1 MRRVAVVAIL
11 VAGCQGGHKPPAAP
25 GRVSPLVGNGVAP
38 AQFSDLAP
46 GDTAGVIA
54 MMRQTMSTINMQ
66 LDSMTRRDTTV
77 TLPGDSVPHRLVV
90 WQQHGEVRKLM
101 VTGVDSTGQNN
112 GETDVWFTGGDV
124 SVIEQVS
131 DFYAF
136 DFGRIVLWTDDAMD
150 PRTDVTSDLVMAR
163 ETQLMDVVRRW
174 LMVFGVALP

>member
-1 MRRVAVVAIL
+1 M
-11 VAGCQGGHKPPAAP
+11 P
-25 GRVSPLVGNGVAP
+25 VGNGVAP

-54 MMRQTMSTINMQ
+54 MMRQTMSDINMQ

-77 TLPGDSVPHRLVV
+77 TLPGDSVQHHLVAWLAHNEIRKLVV
-90 WQQHGEVRKLM
+90 
-101 VTGVDSTGQNN
+101 TGADSSGQNN

-131 DFYAF
+131 DFYAI
-136 DFGRIVLWTDDAMD
+136 DFGRIVLWTDDTMQ
-150 PRTDVTSDLVMAR
+150 PRSDITSDLVMAR
-163 ETQLMDVVRRW
+163 ETQLMDTVRRW